1 MTVLVENQTLLVR
14 HQALAAA
21 PAAERA
27 LAGCGAVHR
36 CADGEVAAFA
46 FDARPALAAA
56 LAGLGAAGLGLD
68 SEVDPEEPGEVAL
81 VGQRS
86 GPRGWWPW
94 LELGHV
100 PGPGGATVLAAR
112 CTGAGEPAPAREVVV
127 PVGWRHET
135 SATRRLGLAP
145 LDLADRPLR
154 HLRRDL
160 AGDVYRDRLT
170 GEEVWLPRRHW
181 PLALLVET
189 RSGAAHPLLV
199 EVARTRAEIEIGLMF
214 RERLP
219 ADGGM
224 LFRFDQPSPHHFWM
238 KNTLVP
244 LDLLFLAEG
253 GRVANLAERTRP
265 LSTAHV
271 HSAGPV
277 AEVLEVPGGWAAAH
291 GVAAGD
297 RVRVEAGPSAEAP
310 R

>member
-1 MTVLVENQTLLVR
+1 MTVLVENQALLVR
-14 HQALAAA
+14 REALEAVPAAA
-21 PAAERA
+21 RA

-36 CADGEVAAFA
+36 CDDGEVAAFA

-56 LAGLGAAGLGLD
+56 LGELGAAGLGLG
-68 SEVDPEEPGEVAL
+68 SEADPEEPGEVAL

-86 GPRGWWPW
+86 GPHGWWPW
-94 LELGHV
+94 LELGHL

-112 CTGAGEPAPAREVVV
+112 CAGAGEPSPPREVVV

-135 SATRRLGLAP
+135 SATRRLGLGP
-145 LDLADRPLR
+145 LELVDRPLR
-154 HLRRDL
+154 HLRRDR
-160 AGDVYRDRLT
+160 AGDAFRDRLT
-170 GEEVWLPRRHW
+170 GEEVWLPRRHR
-181 PLALLVET
+181 PVALLMET

-199 EVARTRAEIEIGLMF
+199 EVAQARAEIEIGLMF

-219 ADGGM
+219 DDGGM
-224 LFRFDQPSPHHFWM
+224 IFRFDRPSPHHFWM

-244 LDLLFLAEG
+244 LDLLFLAAG
-253 GRVANLAERTRP
+253 GRVANLAERARP
-265 LSTAHV
+265 LSTAHL

-297 RVRVEAGPSAEAP
+297 RVRAAPVPRAEAP